1 MEKLGRGVVAA
12 VVLAVLVVA
21 VSGCQKNEGPM
32 ERSGKAIDN
41 TADKTG
47 HQINKAVEKT
57 GDALEKA
64 GDKVKDSVK

>member
-1 MEKLGRGVVAA
+1 MKIVRGVVAA
-12 VVLAVLVVA
+12 VLLGIMIIA
-21 VSGCQKNEGPM
+21 VSGCQKPEGPM

-41 TADKTG
+41 AADKAG

-57 GDALEKA
+57 GDSLEKA